1 MKKYFEFM
9 AKYYPD
15 GDKDS
20 SFNSYGYSTSQLMIY
35 VLEKCGDNSHART
48 S

>member
-20 SFNSYGYSTSQLMIY
+20 SFNTYGHQYDELS
-35 VLEKCGDNSHART
+35 
-48 S
+48 

>member
-1 MKKYFEFM
+1 MKQYLEFM

-20 SFNSYGYSTSQLMIY
+20 LFNTYGYITTQLLIMY
-35 VLEKCGDNSHART
+35 SSSAATN
-48 S
+48 

>member
-15 GDKDS
+15 GDKDL
-20 SFNSYGYSTSQLMIY
+20 SFNSYGYMTTELLIY
-35 VLEKCGDNSHART
+35 TCSRHAAT
-48 S
+48 I